1 MHRIIAATLTAMS
14 LLSAWPAPSRAAEPV
29 PYRIAYIDF
38 SKGPW
43 GELCV
48 ADVMTEARAC
58 LTERSTG
65 VDLRDLAWSPDG
77 TMIAVQEE
85 IFTED
90 GTNTG
95 GQLVVVAADG
105 SSSLPGGLPS
115 PSVVSGGARVHGKP
129 MWSSD
134 STRVAISGGDGILIA
149 RVAEGS
155 QASIPLGTMSQLGGI
170 AWSPHD
176 GRFVLGAVDA
186 KKNRAAI
193 MRVDPAGGSAPQ
205 ALISFEPNSVGYG
218 TFNNISFPAD
228 GARIVFTYAPPPP
241 SAPWSGT
248 KSQHWVMN
256 ADGTGARKLYDSPRN
271 DGPGMAA
278 AFSPDGQQVLF
289 DGFSGDVTNVFL
301 IDVDATD
308 MRQVTDR
315 PGGSAG
321 GAFSPDGKFI
331 LYGDYYGNHG
341 SATMA
346 LVPGQAPYSPVRQ
359 LFWGVGTE
367 WAPVA
372 GPLPPGATAPA
383 PTVTAEATA
392 SATST
397 AVAAETPE
405 PTSTSTSEIIG
416 PNTGSGASSERN
428 SWNEAA
434 AGALAV
440 LGAALVASGSLASR
454 WSR

>member
-1 MHRIIAATLTAMS
+1 MDRSIAAISIAVMVLALRPM
-14 LLSAWPAPSRAAEPV
+14 PSHAAEPV
-29 PYRIAYIDF
+29 TYRIAYIDF
-38 SKGPW
+38 SNGPW

-48 ADVMTEARAC
+48 ADVMTGTRAC

-65 VDLRDLAWSPDG
+65 VDLTDLAWSPDG

-85 IFTED
+85 LFTED

-115 PSVVSGGARVHGKP
+115 PSVVSGSARVHGKP

-155 QASIPLGTMSQLGGI
+155 HASIPLGTMSQLGGI

-176 GRFVLGAVDA
+176 GRFVLGAVDE
-186 KKNRAAI
+186 KNDRAAI

-218 TFNNISFPAD
+218 TFNNISFSAD

-241 SAPWSGT
+241 SAPWSGA

-278 AFSPDGQQVLF
+278 AFSPDGQHILF

-301 IDVDATD
+301 INVNATD

-331 LYGDYYGNHG
+331 LYGDYYGDHG

-359 LFWGVGTE
+359 LFWAIGTE

-372 GPLPPGATAPA
+372 GRLPPDAAVPT
-383 PTVTAEATA
+383 PTVTA

-397 AVAAETPE
+397 IVAAETPE
-405 PTSTSTSEIIG
+405 PTGTSTGEILG
-416 PNTGSGASSERN
+416 PNTGSGASSERG
-428 SWNEAA
+428 SWDEAA
-434 AGALAV
+434 AGVLAV
-440 LGAALVASGSLASR
+440 LGAALVAAGSLTSR
-454 WSR
+454 RRL